1 MTDIDPDKL
10 EAALDQLEAERE
22 RRLQAKIDSGEV
34 VSVQTVVVVDPE
46 EDIEDAK
53 ARALARHPVSDDGRA
68 IHREFF
74 YVFTGVP
81 RDPDFGQWEQSS
93 QIQSSSKGT
102 ADPPDEVEPAAS
114 GPLIPCSQPTYV
126 QVTTRAAT
134 DDGDPGVIAEAY
146 YTIEDGLLM
155 LRDADDKHIT
165 SRALFPGQDSAAVAR
180 TLLRESNG
188 SSDFNRPLAYPK
200 LGLA

>member
-1 MTDIDPDKL
+1 MADLDPDKAL
-10 EAALDQLEAERE
+10 AALEAEQE
-22 RRLQAKIDSGEV
+22 RRLQAKIDSGEL
-34 VSVQTVVVVDPE
+34 VSQTITVVCTRDEDVE
-46 EDIEDAK
+46 EAT
-53 ARALARHPVSDDGRA
+53 ARALARHPAPDDGRA

-81 RDPDFGQWEQSS
+81 RDPDFGQWEQSP
-93 QIQSSSKGT
+93 QVQSSSEGI
-102 ADPPDEVEPAAS
+102 ADPPDEVEPAGG

-134 DDGDPGVIAEAY
+134 DGDPGQIAEALWSVDEGCVVL
-146 YTIEDGLLM
+146 TNLEG
-155 LRDADDKHIT
+155 KHIT
-165 SRALFPGQDSAAVAR
+165 SRTLFPGQDPAAVAR